1 MGGPPGSDRLTPSEI
16 VSLRG
21 SARDMHVR
29 LWAALA
35 AEKKRRFVSEYFEE
49 PVVDC
54 KLGDFPKPRALGVVK
69 RQI

>member
-1 MGGPPGSDRLTPSEI
+1 
-16 VSLRG
+16 
-21 SARDMHVR
+21 MHVR
-29 LWAALA
+29 LRAALA

-54 KLGDFPKPRALGVVK
+54 KLGDFSEAQGVVK